1 MRAAVRT
8 KAHAI
13 LAELEQLRLENYEL
27 RYQVQELTD
36 LNEHPRS
43 KASLLAANT
52 RLRKE
57 LSKWKNTAQLRG
69 ESRDLWKRR
78 CKDAEW
84 ACGMRDR
91 KKSR

>member
-1 MRAAVRT
+1 MRAAINA

-13 LAELEQLRLENYEL
+13 LAELEALRVENYEL
-27 RYQVQELTD
+27 RYQVQELIE

-43 KASLLAANT
+43 KANLLAANKK
-52 RLRKE
+52 LRSE
-57 LSKWKNTAQLRG
+57 LSKARNTAQIRG

-78 CKDAEW
+78 CRDAEW
-84 ACGMRDR
+84 ACGMRD